1 MTQALRITLSG
12 DLGSGKSSVGRRI
25 AAALGVP
32 YFSAG
37 ALFRQMGQIDNLDAL
52 NTNLAAEN
60 NTAIDAAVDERT
72 REIDRT
78 VQSFVIDSRMAWHFV
93 RNATKVYLT
102 VSRETAAHRIMGDS
116 ARAGETYATHPAAV
130 AALGERRLSES
141 KRYRQ
146 LYGVDIT
153 DPANYDLVIAT
164 DDVGLPDVA
173 DLVLAAARGQV
184 SDKFWLPKA
193 RVVPMIAWEEA
204 PTTVASSAKPLPLTI
219 VHNFGFYS
227 GDAAALHAARATAR
241 PFLAYRPLP
250 AADGEALVARAKRML
265 TPGGAGRWVERAG
278 LGRAFADLVEPARP

>member
-1 MTQALRITLSG
+1 MTDPLRVTLSG

-37 ALFRQMGQIDNLDAL
+37 ALFREMGRIDNLDAL

-60 NTAIDAAVDERT
+60 NTAIDFAVDQRT
-72 REIDRT
+72 REIDST
-78 VQSFVIDSRMAWHFV
+78 VASFVIDSRMAWHFV

-116 ARAGETYATHPAAV
+116 ARSGETYPSHAAAV
-130 AALGERRLSES
+130 AALGERRSSER

-164 DDVGLPDVA
+164 DDADVTEVA
-173 DLVLAAARGQV
+173 DLVLAAARREV
-184 SDKFWLPKA
+184 SEKLWLPTA
-193 RVVPMIAWEEA
+193 RVVPLVAWDDA
-204 PTTVASSAKPLPLTI
+204 ATRASGSATPLPLAV

-227 GDAAALHAARATAR
+227 GDAGTLAAALGNPR
-241 PFLAYRPLP
+241 PFLPYLPLP
-250 AADGEALVARAKRML
+250 VGDGEAMIARAKRGL
-265 TPGGAGRWVERAG
+265 TPGGLGQWVERAG
-278 LGRAFADLVEPARP
+278 VGRAFADLLEPARP